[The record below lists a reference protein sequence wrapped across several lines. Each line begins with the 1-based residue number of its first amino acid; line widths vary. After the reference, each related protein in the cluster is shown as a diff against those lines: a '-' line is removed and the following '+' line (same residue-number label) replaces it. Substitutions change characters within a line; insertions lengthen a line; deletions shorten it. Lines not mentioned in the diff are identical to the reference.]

1 MTKRILSILLSLVM
15 MVGVFSVA
23 AFADPTSY
31 DLYVNGELITSEKL
45 TVKCGEGTATYN
57 PAEKTLTLNNAE
69 ITESNLAADNY
80 GIRAK
85 GSDDLSI
92 KLIGNNKINLPENGG
107 IMVNDDVYIYGDGKL
122 TIEAH
127 GEGISAFGNVGIYE
141 KAELDIM
148 SYDGIA
154 IASEK
159 NVYIDNSKVK
169 AVGFNAGIDAVVL
182 EIENSEAVLE
192 ATGKE
197 RNAAFIRNEE
207 TGGAGRIKIINSNV
221 KGKSYYPALYSVG
234 YIFVDGGMVECT
246 STADSAIW
254 AIKDIMLKGG
264 AKLVLDG
271 KYPSGCGGEF
281 YMHAAEVIAKNTN
294 QENIPAIDYEREIT
308 VLEDYHFTYAMAEDS
323 EGAKIDLLE
332 RDETKFLNL
341 YKKVHFKTEP
351 IMLVYEI
358 PFVKEVKLG
367 GNTAPGKEVFE
378 LEIFNIGNGNAEAYK
393 DVTVTARAETNG
405 AKKHMGKIVF
415 SGPKYQ
421 FRELVSEGFYVREKN
436 GGKSGWKYSDQV
448 YQIQMER
455 SENGSDLENY
465 IIHPVKVM
473 VVQNEIVYE
482 IMNEPVKEMNFVN
495 IYTENRNSTTIHIE
509 NPNRKPDE
517 KNPNTGAPAVG
528 IVPSAVLAAVLGAHK

>member
-1 MTKRILSILLSLVM
+1 MTKRILSILLSLIM

-45 TVKCGEGTATYN
+45 TVKCGEGTATYD

-85 GSDDLSI
+85 SSDDLNI

-197 RNAAFIRNEE
+197 RNAAFMRNENGI
-207 TGGAGRIKIINSNV
+207 TSYINIVNSKV
-221 KGKSYYPALYSVG
+221 KAKSYYPALFTPGSI
-234 YIFVDGGMVECT
+234 IFDGGEAECI
-246 STADSAIW
+246 STDDSSIW
-254 AIKDIMLKGG
+254 ATGNIVFRGS
-264 AKLVLDG
+264 AKVNLEG
-271 KYPSGCGGEF
+271 KYPAGCLGDF
-281 YMHAAEVIAKNTN
+281 YMDAAEVIAKNTS

-308 VLEDYHFTYAMAEDS
+308 VFEDYHFTYAMAEDS

-358 PFVKEVKLG
+358 PFTKEVKLG

-405 AKKHMGKIVF
+405 AKKYMGKIVF

-465 IIHPVKVM
+465 IIHPVKVK

>member
-1 MTKRILSILLSLVM
+1 MTKRILSILLSLIM

-85 GSDDLSI
+85 SSDDLNI

-122 TIEAH
+122 TMEVLWA
-127 GEGISAFGNVGIYE
+127 GISTFGNVDIAE
-141 KAELDIM
+141 KAELDIKAN
-148 SYDGIA
+148 GGVA
-154 IASEK
+154 IASK
-159 NVYIDNSKVK
+159 RVYIDNSKVK
-169 AVGFNAGIDAVVL
+169 AAGLDAGIDAATL
-182 EIENSEAVLE
+182 DIKNSEAVLE
-192 ATGKE
+192 ATENE
-197 RNAAFIRNEE
+197 RNAAFMRNENGI
-207 TGGAGRIKIINSNV
+207 TSYINIVNSKV
-221 KGKSYYPALYSVG
+221 KAKSYYPALFTPGSI
-234 YIFVDGGMVECT
+234 IFDGGEAECI
-246 STADSAIW
+246 STDDSSIW
-254 AIKDIMLKGG
+254 ATGNIVFGGG
-264 AKLVLDG
+264 AKVNLEG
-271 KYPSGCGGEF
+271 KYPAGCKGDF
-281 YMHAAEVIAKNTN
+281 YMSAAEVIAKNTS

-308 VLEDYHFTYAMAEDS
+308 VFEDYHFTYAMAEDS

-358 PFVKEVKLG
+358 PFTKEVKLG

-405 AKKHMGKIVF
+405 AKKYMGKIVF

-465 IIHPVKVM
+465 IIHPVKVK

-495 IYTENRNSTTIHIE
+495 IYTENRNSTIIHIE
-509 NPNRKPDE
+509 NPNRRPDE

-528 IVPSAVLAAVLGAHK
+528 IVPAAVLAAVLEAHK

>member
-1 MTKRILSILLSLVM
+1 MTKRILSILLSLIM

-85 GSDDLSI
+85 SSDDLNI

-107 IMVNDDVYIYGDGKL
+107 IMVNDSVYIYGDGKL
-122 TIEAH
+122 AMEVLWA
-127 GEGISAFGNVGIYE
+127 GISAFGNVDIAE
-141 KAELDIM
+141 KAVLDIKAN
-148 SYDGIA
+148 GGVA
-154 IASEK
+154 IASK
-159 NVYIDNSKVK
+159 RVYIDNSKVK
-169 AVGFNAGIDAVVL
+169 AVGLDAGIDAATL
-182 EIENSEAVLE
+182 DIKNSEAVLE
-192 ATGKE
+192 ATENE
-197 RNAAFIRNEE
+197 RNAAFMRNENGI
-207 TGGAGRIKIINSNV
+207 TSYINIVNSKV
-221 KGKSYYPALYSVG
+221 KAKSYYPALFTPGSI
-234 YIFVDGGMVECT
+234 IFDGGEAECV
-246 STADSAIW
+246 STDDSSIW
-254 AIKDIMLKGG
+254 ATGNIVFRGG
-264 AKLVLDG
+264 AKVKLEG
-271 KYPSGCGGEF
+271 KYPAGCKGDF
-281 YMHAAEVIAKNTN
+281 YMSAAEVIAKNTS

-308 VLEDYHFTYAMAEDS
+308 VFEDYHFTYAMVEDS

-358 PFVKEVKLG
+358 PFAKEVKLG

-393 DVTVTARAETNG
+393 DVTVTAEVETNG

-473 VVQNEIVYE
+473 AVQNEIVYE

>member
-1 MTKRILSILLSLVM
+1 MTKRILSILLSLIM

-85 GSDDLSI
+85 GGDDLNI

-122 TIEAH
+122 TMEVLWA
-127 GEGISAFGNVGIYE
+127 GISAFGNVGIYE
-141 KAELDIM
+141 KAELDIKAN
-148 SYDGIA
+148 GGVA
-154 IASEK
+154 IASK
-159 NVYIDNSKVK
+159 RVYIDNSKVK
-169 AVGFNAGIDAVVL
+169 AVGLDAGIDAATL
-182 EIENSEAVLE
+182 DIKNSEAVLE
-192 ATGKE
+192 ATENE
-197 RNAAFIRNEE
+197 RNAAFMRNENGI
-207 TGGAGRIKIINSNV
+207 TSYINIVNSKV
-221 KGKSYYPALYSVG
+221 KAKSYYPALFTPGSI
-234 YIFVDGGMVECT
+234 IFDGGEAECI
-246 STADSAIW
+246 STDDSSIW
-254 AIKDIMLKGG
+254 ATGNIVFGGG
-264 AKLVLDG
+264 AKVNLEG
-271 KYPSGCGGEF
+271 KYPAGCKGDF
-281 YMHAAEVIAKNTN
+281 YMGAAEVIAKNTS

-308 VLEDYHFTYAMAEDS
+308 VFEDYHFTYAMAEDS
-323 EGAKIDLLE
+323 EGAKIDLIE

-358 PFVKEVKLG
+358 PFAKEVKLG

>member
-1 MTKRILSILLSLVM
+1 MTKRILSILLSLIM
-15 MVGVFSVA
+15 MVGVFSVT
-23 AFADPTSY
+23 AFADSTSY

-85 GSDDLSI
+85 SSDDLNI

-122 TIEAH
+122 TMEVLWA
-127 GEGISAFGNVGIYE
+127 GINAFGNVGIYE
-141 KAELDIM
+141 KAELDIKAN
-148 SYDGIA
+148 GGVA
-154 IASEK
+154 IASK
-159 NVYIDNSKVK
+159 RVYIDNSKVK
-169 AVGFNAGIDAVVL
+169 AVGLDAGIDAATL
-182 EIENSEAVLE
+182 DIKNSEAVLE
-192 ATGKE
+192 ATENE
-197 RNAAFIRNEE
+197 RNAAFMRNENGI
-207 TGGAGRIKIINSNV
+207 TSYINIVNSKV
-221 KGKSYYPALYSVG
+221 KAKSYYPALFTPGSI
-234 YIFVDGGMVECT
+234 IFDGGEAECI
-246 STADSAIW
+246 STDDSSIW
-254 AIKDIMLKGG
+254 ATGNIVFGGG
-264 AKLVLDG
+264 AKVNLEG
-271 KYPSGCGGEF
+271 KYPSGCKGDF
-281 YMHAAEVIAKNTN
+281 YMDAAEVIAKTTGE
-294 QENIPAIDYEREIT
+294 ENIPAIDYEREIT
-308 VLEDYHFTYAMAEDS
+308 VFEDYHFTYAMAEDS

-358 PFVKEVKLG
+358 PFAKEVKLG

-393 DVTVTARAETNG
+393 DVTVMAEVETNG
-405 AKKHMGKIVF
+405 AKKYMGKIVF

-455 SENGSDLENY
+455 SENGSDFENY

-517 KNPNTGAPAVG
+517 KNPNTGAEVSIAPAVL
-528 IVPSAVLAAVLGAHK
+528 VLKKRG

>member
-1 MTKRILSILLSLVM
+1 M

-45 TVKCGEGTATYN
+45 TVKCGEGTATYD
-57 PAEKTLTLNNAE
+57 PAKKMLTLNNAE

-85 GSDDLSI
+85 GSDDLNI

-264 AKLVLDG
+264 AKLVLD
-271 KYPSGCGGEF
+271 
-281 YMHAAEVIAKNTN
+281 
-294 QENIPAIDYEREIT
+294 IPQA
-308 VLEDYHFTYAMAEDS
+308 
-323 EGAKIDLLE
+323 
-332 RDETKFLNL
+332 
-341 YKKVHFKTEP
+341 
-351 IMLVYEI
+351 
-358 PFVKEVKLG
+358 
-367 GNTAPGKEVFE
+367 
-378 LEIFNIGNGNAEAYK
+378 
-393 DVTVTARAETNG
+393 
-405 AKKHMGKIVF
+405 
-415 SGPKYQ
+415 
-421 FRELVSEGFYVREKN
+421 
-436 GGKSGWKYSDQV
+436 
-448 YQIQMER
+448 
-455 SENGSDLENY
+455 
-465 IIHPVKVM
+465 
-473 VVQNEIVYE
+473 
-482 IMNEPVKEMNFVN
+482 
-495 IYTENRNSTTIHIE
+495 
-509 NPNRKPDE
+509 
-517 KNPNTGAPAVG
+517 
-528 IVPSAVLAAVLGAHK
+528 AAVNSICMPQRL

>member
-1 MTKRILSILLSLVM
+1 MTKRILSILLSLIM

-23 AFADPTSY
+23 AFADTTSY

-85 GSDDLSI
+85 GGDDLNI

-122 TIEAH
+122 TMEVLWA
-127 GEGISAFGNVGIYE
+127 GISAFGNVGIYE
-141 KAELDIM
+141 KAELDIKAN
-148 SYDGIA
+148 GGVA
-154 IASEK
+154 IASK
-159 NVYIDNSKVK
+159 RVYIDNSKVK
-169 AVGFNAGIDAVVL
+169 AVGLDAGIDAATL
-182 EIENSEAVLE
+182 DIKNSEAVLE
-192 ATGKE
+192 ATENE
-197 RNAAFIRNEE
+197 RNAAFMRNENGI
-207 TGGAGRIKIINSNV
+207 TSYINIVNSKV
-221 KGKSYYPALYSVG
+221 KAKSYYPALFTPGSI
-234 YIFVDGGMVECT
+234 IFDGGEAECI
-246 STADSAIW
+246 STDDSSIW
-254 AIKDIMLKGG
+254 ATGNIVFGGG
-264 AKLVLDG
+264 AKVNLEG
-271 KYPSGCGGEF
+271 KYPAGCKGDF
-281 YMHAAEVIAKNTN
+281 YMGAAEVIAKNTS

-308 VLEDYHFTYAMAEDS
+308 VFEDYHFTYAMAEDS

-358 PFVKEVKLG
+358 PFAKEVKLG

>member
-1 MTKRILSILLSLVM
+1 MTKRILSILLSLIM

-23 AFADPTSY
+23 AFADTTSY

-169 AVGFNAGIDAVVL
+169 AVGFNAGIDAATL
-182 EIENSEAVLE
+182 DIKNSEAVLE
-192 ATGKE
+192 ATENE
-197 RNAAFIRNEE
+197 RNAAFMRNENGI
-207 TGGAGRIKIINSNV
+207 TSYINIVNSKV
-221 KGKSYYPALYSVG
+221 KAKSYYPALFTPGSI
-234 YIFVDGGMVECT
+234 IFDGGEAECI
-246 STADSAIW
+246 STDDSPIW
-254 AIKDIMLKGG
+254 ATGNIVFGGG
-264 AKLVLDG
+264 AKVNLEG
-271 KYPSGCGGEF
+271 KYPAGCKGDF
-281 YMHAAEVIAKNTN
+281 YMDAAEVIAKNTS

-308 VLEDYHFTYAMAEDS
+308 VFEDYHFTYAMAEDS

-358 PFVKEVKLG
+358 PFAKEVKLG

>member
-1 MTKRILSILLSLVM
+1 M

-45 TVKCGEGTATYN
+45 TVKCGEGTATYD

-85 GSDDLSI
+85 SSDDLNI

-122 TIEAH
+122 TMEVLWA
-127 GEGISAFGNVGIYE
+127 GISAFGNVDIAE
-141 KAELDIM
+141 KAGLDIKAN
-148 SYDGIA
+148 GGVA
-154 IASEK
+154 IASK
-159 NVYIDNSKVK
+159 RVYIDNSKVK
-169 AVGFNAGIDAVVL
+169 AVGLDAGIDAATL
-182 EIENSEAVLE
+182 DIKNSEAVLE
-192 ATGKE
+192 ATENE
-197 RNAAFIRNEE
+197 RNAAFMRNENGI
-207 TGGAGRIKIINSNV
+207 TSYINIVNSKV
-221 KGKSYYPALYSVG
+221 KAKSYYPALFTPGSI
-234 YIFVDGGMVECT
+234 IFDGGEAECI
-246 STADSAIW
+246 STDDSSIW
-254 AIKDIMLKGG
+254 ATGNIVFGGG
-264 AKLVLDG
+264 AKVNLEG
-271 KYPSGCGGEF
+271 KYPAGCLGDF
-281 YMHAAEVIAKNTN
+281 YMYAAEVIAKNTS

-308 VLEDYHFTYAMAEDS
+308 VFEDYHFTYAMAEDS

-358 PFVKEVKLG
+358 PFAKEVKLG

-455 SENGSDLENY
+455 SENGSDFENY

-528 IVPSAVLAAVLGAHK
+528 IVPSAVLAAVLEAHK

>member
-69 ITESNLAADNY
+69 ITESNLTADNY

-85 GSDDLSI
+85 GSDDLNI
-92 KLIGNNKINLPENGG
+92 KLIGNNKINLPEKGG
-107 IMVNDDVYIYGDGKL
+107 IMVDDDVYIYGDGKL
-122 TIEAH
+122 AMEVLWA
-127 GEGISAFGNVGIYE
+127 GISAFGNVDIAE
-141 KAELDIM
+141 KAELDIKAN
-148 SYDGIA
+148 GGVA
-154 IASEK
+154 IASK
-159 NVYIDNSKVK
+159 RVYIDNSKVK
-169 AVGFNAGIDAVVL
+169 AVGLDAGIDAATL
-182 EIENSEAVLE
+182 DIKNSEAVLE
-192 ATGKE
+192 ATENE
-197 RNAAFIRNEE
+197 RNAAFMRNENGI
-207 TGGAGRIKIINSNV
+207 TSYINIINSKV
-221 KGKSYYPALYSVG
+221 KAKSYYPALFTPGSI
-234 YIFVDGGMVECT
+234 IFDGGEAECI
-246 STADSAIW
+246 STDDSSIW
-254 AIKDIMLKGG
+254 ATGNIVFGGG
-264 AKLVLDG
+264 AKVNLEG
-271 KYPSGCGGEF
+271 KYPAGCLGDF
-281 YMHAAEVIAKNTN
+281 YMYAAEVIAKNTS

-308 VLEDYHFTYAMAEDS
+308 VFEDYHFTYAMAEDS

-358 PFVKEVKLG
+358 PFTKEVKLG

-378 LEIFNIGNGNAEAYK
+378 LEIFNIGNGNTEAYK

-455 SENGSDLENY
+455 SENGSDFENY

-509 NPNRKPDE
+509 NPNRRPDE

-528 IVPSAVLAAVLGAHK
+528 IVPAAVLAAVLEAHK

>member
-1 MTKRILSILLSLVM
+1 MTKRILSILLSLIM

-23 AFADPTSY
+23 AFAEPTSY

-45 TVKCGEGTATYN
+45 TVKCGEGTATYD
-57 PAEKTLTLNNAE
+57 PAEKMLTLNNAE
-69 ITESNLAADNY
+69 ITESNLVADNY

-85 GSDDLSI
+85 SSDDLNI

-122 TIEAH
+122 TMEVLWA
-127 GEGISAFGNVGIYE
+127 GISAFGNVDIAE
-141 KAELDIM
+141 KAGLDIKAN
-148 SYDGIA
+148 GGVA
-154 IASEK
+154 IASK
-159 NVYIDNSKVK
+159 RVYIDNSKVK
-169 AVGFNAGIDAVVL
+169 AVGLDAGIDAATL
-182 EIENSEAVLE
+182 DIKNSEAVLE
-192 ATGKE
+192 ATENE
-197 RNAAFIRNEE
+197 RNAAFMRNENGI
-207 TGGAGRIKIINSNV
+207 TSYINIVNSKV
-221 KGKSYYPALYSVG
+221 KAKSYYPALFTPGSI
-234 YIFVDGGMVECT
+234 IFDGGEAECI
-246 STADSAIW
+246 STDDSSIW
-254 AIKDIMLKGG
+254 ATGNIVFRGG
-264 AKLVLDG
+264 AKVNLEG
-271 KYPSGCGGEF
+271 KYPSGCKGDF
-281 YMHAAEVIAKNTN
+281 YMSAAEVIAKNTS
-294 QENIPAIDYEREIT
+294 QENIPAIDYEREIA
-308 VLEDYHFTYAMAEDS
+308 VFEDYHFTYAMAEDS

-358 PFVKEVKLG
+358 PFTKEVKLG

-393 DVTVTARAETNG
+393 DVTVMAEVETNG
-405 AKKHMGKIVF
+405 AKKYMGKIVF

>member
-1 MTKRILSILLSLVM
+1 MTKRILSILLSLIM

-85 GSDDLSI
+85 GGDGLSI

-107 IMVNDDVYIYGDGKL
+107 IMVDDSVYIYGDGKL
-122 TIEAH
+122 TMEVLW
-127 GEGISAFGNVGIYE
+127 GGISALGNVGIVE
-141 KAELDIM
+141 KAELDIKTKG
-148 SYDGIA
+148 GIA

-169 AVGFNAGIDAVVL
+169 AIGFDAGIDAVTL
-182 EIENSEAVLE
+182 AIENSEAVLE
-192 ATGKE
+192 ATENE
-197 RNAAFIRNEE
+197 RNAVFMRNENGI
-207 TGGAGRIKIINSNV
+207 TSYINIVNSKV
-221 KGKSYYPALYSVG
+221 KAKSYYPALFTPGSI
-234 YIFVDGGMVECT
+234 IFDGGEAECI
-246 STADSAIW
+246 STDDSSIW
-254 AIKDIMLKGG
+254 ATGNIVFRGG
-264 AKLVLDG
+264 AKVNLEG
-271 KYPSGCGGEF
+271 KYPAGCLGDF
-281 YMHAAEVIAKNTN
+281 YMYAAEVIAKNTS
-294 QENIPAIDYEREIT
+294 QKNIPAIDYEREIT
-308 VLEDYHFTYAMAEDS
+308 VFEDYHFTYAMAEDS
-323 EGAKIDLLE
+323 EGEKIDLLE

-358 PFVKEVKLG
+358 PFAKEVKLG

-378 LEIFNIGNGNAEAYK
+378 LEIFNIGNGNIEAYK

-455 SENGSDLENY
+455 SENGSDFENY

>member
-1 MTKRILSILLSLVM
+1 MTKRILSILLSLIM

-23 AFADPTSY
+23 AFAEPTSY

-85 GSDDLSI
+85 SSDDLNI

-122 TIEAH
+122 AMEVLWA
-127 GEGISAFGNVGIYE
+127 GISTFGNVDIAE
-141 KAELDIM
+141 KAELDIKAN
-148 SYDGIA
+148 GGVA
-154 IASEK
+154 IASK
-159 NVYIDNSKVK
+159 RVYIDNSKVK
-169 AVGFNAGIDAVVL
+169 AVGLDAGIDAATL
-182 EIENSEAVLE
+182 DIKNSEAVLE
-192 ATGKE
+192 ATENE
-197 RNAAFIRNEE
+197 RNAAFMRNENGI
-207 TGGAGRIKIINSNV
+207 TSYINIVNSKV
-221 KGKSYYPALYSVG
+221 KAKSYYPALFTPGSI
-234 YIFVDGGMVECT
+234 IFDGGEAECV
-246 STADSAIW
+246 STDDSSIW
-254 AIKDIMLKGG
+254 ATGNIVFRGG
-264 AKLVLDG
+264 AKVNLEG
-271 KYPSGCGGEF
+271 KYPAGCKGDF
-281 YMHAAEVIAKNTN
+281 YMSAAEVIAKNTS

-308 VLEDYHFTYAMAEDS
+308 VFEDYHFTYAMAEDS

-351 IMLVYEI
+351 IILVYEI
-358 PFVKEVKLG
+358 PFAKEVKLG

-393 DVTVTARAETNG
+393 DVTVMAEVETNG
-405 AKKHMGKIVF
+405 AKRHMGKIVF

-473 VVQNEIVYE
+473 IVQNEIVYE

-495 IYTENRNSTTIHIE
+495 IYAENRNSTTIHIE

-517 KNPNTGAPAVG
+517 KNPNTGAPAAG
-528 IVPSAVLAAVLGAHK
+528 IVPAAVLAAVLGAHK

>member
-69 ITESNLAADNY
+69 ISESNLAADNY

-85 GSDDLSI
+85 GGDGLSI

-107 IMVNDDVYIYGDGKL
+107 IMVDDSVYIYGDGKL
-122 TIEAH
+122 TMEVLW
-127 GEGISAFGNVGIYE
+127 GGISALGNVGIVE
-141 KAELDIM
+141 KAELDIKTKG
-148 SYDGIA
+148 GIA

-169 AVGFNAGIDAVVL
+169 AIGFDAGIDAVTL
-182 EIENSEAVLE
+182 AIENSEAVLE
-192 ATGKE
+192 ATENE
-197 RNAAFIRNEE
+197 RNAAFMRNENGV
-207 TGGAGRIKIINSNV
+207 TSYIKLVNSKV
-221 KGKSYYPALYSVG
+221 KAKSYYPALFTQG
-234 YIFVDGGMVECT
+234 NIIFDGGEAECI
-246 STADSAIW
+246 STDNSPIW
-254 AIKDIMLKGG
+254 ATGNIVFGGG
-264 AKLVLDG
+264 AKVNLEG
-271 KYPSGCGGEF
+271 KYPSGCLGDF
-281 YMHAAEVIAKNTN
+281 YMSAAEVIAKNTS

-308 VLEDYHFTYAMAEDS
+308 VFEDYHFTYAMAEDS

-341 YKKVHFKTEP
+341 YKNVHFKTEP

-393 DVTVTARAETNG
+393 DVTVTARVETNG

-455 SENGSDLENY
+455 SENGSDFENY

-482 IMNEPVKEMNFVN
+482 IMNEPVKEMNFMN

-517 KNPNTGAPAVG
+517 KNPNTGAEVSIAPAVL
-528 IVPSAVLAAVLGAHK
+528 VLKKRG

>member
-1 MTKRILSILLSLVM
+1 MTKRILSILLSLIM

-23 AFADPTSY
+23 AFADSTSY

-57 PAEKTLTLNNAE
+57 PAEKMLTLNNAE
-69 ITESNLAADNY
+69 ITKSNLAADNY

-85 GSDDLSI
+85 GSDDLNI

-122 TIEAH
+122 TMEVLWA
-127 GEGISAFGNVGIYE
+127 GISAFGNVDIYE
-141 KAELDIM
+141 KAELDIKA
-148 SYDGIA
+148 SGGIA
-154 IASEK
+154 ISSEK
-159 NVYIDNSKVK
+159 RVRIDNSKVK
-169 AVGFNAGIDAVVL
+169 AVGLDAGIDAATL
-182 EIENSEAVLE
+182 DIKNSEAVLE
-192 ATGKE
+192 ATENE
-197 RNAAFIRNEE
+197 RNAAFMRNEN
-207 TGGAGRIKIINSNV
+207 GIKSYIKLVNSKV
-221 KGKSYYPALYSVG
+221 KAKSYYPALFTPG
-234 YIFVDGGMVECT
+234 NIIFDGGEVECI
-246 STADSAIW
+246 STDNSPIW
-254 AIKDIMLKGG
+254 ANGNIVFGGG
-264 AKLVLDG
+264 AKVNLEG
-271 KYPSGCGGEF
+271 KYPSGCKGDF
-281 YMHAAEVIAKNTN
+281 YMSAAEVIAKNTN

-308 VLEDYHFTYAMAEDS
+308 VFEDYHFTYAMAEDS

-358 PFVKEVKLG
+358 PFAKEVKLG

-455 SENGSDLENY
+455 SENGSDFENY

>member
-1 MTKRILSILLSLVM
+1 MTKRILSILLSLIM

-23 AFADPTSY
+23 AFADTTSY

-85 GSDDLSI
+85 GGDDLNI

-122 TIEAH
+122 TMEVLWA
-127 GEGISAFGNVGIYE
+127 GISAFGNVGIYE
-141 KAELDIM
+141 KAELDIKAN
-148 SYDGIA
+148 GGVA
-154 IASEK
+154 IASK
-159 NVYIDNSKVK
+159 RVYIDNSKVK
-169 AVGFNAGIDAVVL
+169 AVGLDAGIDTATL
-182 EIENSEAVLE
+182 DIKNSEAVLE
-192 ATGKE
+192 ATENE
-197 RNAAFIRNEE
+197 RNAAFMRNENGI
-207 TGGAGRIKIINSNV
+207 TSYINIVNSKV
-221 KGKSYYPALYSVG
+221 KAKSYYPALFTPGSI
-234 YIFVDGGMVECT
+234 IFDGGEAECI
-246 STADSAIW
+246 STDDSSIW
-254 AIKDIMLKGG
+254 ATGNIVFGGG
-264 AKLVLDG
+264 AKVNLEG
-271 KYPSGCGGEF
+271 KYPAGCKGDF
-281 YMHAAEVIAKNTN
+281 YMGAAEVIAKNTS

-308 VLEDYHFTYAMAEDS
+308 VFEDYHFTYAMAEDS

-358 PFVKEVKLG
+358 PFAKEVKLG

>member
-1 MTKRILSILLSLVM
+1 MTKRILSILLSLIM

-192 ATGKE
+192 ATENE
-197 RNAAFIRNEE
+197 RNAAFMRNENGI
-207 TGGAGRIKIINSNV
+207 TSYINIVNSKV
-221 KGKSYYPALYSVG
+221 KAKSYYPALFTPGSI
-234 YIFVDGGMVECT
+234 IFDGGEAECI
-246 STADSAIW
+246 STDDSSIW
-254 AIKDIMLKGG
+254 ATGNIVFRGG
-264 AKLVLDG
+264 AKVNLEG
-271 KYPSGCGGEF
+271 KYPAGCLGDF
-281 YMHAAEVIAKNTN
+281 YMYAAEVIAKNTS

-308 VLEDYHFTYAMAEDS
+308 VSEDYHFTYAMAEDS

-358 PFVKEVKLG
+358 PFAKEVKLG

-378 LEIFNIGNGNAEAYK
+378 LEIFNIGNGNTEAYK
-393 DVTVTARAETNG
+393 DVTVMAEVETNG
-405 AKKHMGKIVF
+405 AKKYMGKIVF

-482 IMNEPVKEMNFVN
+482 IMNESVKEMNFVN

>member
-1 MTKRILSILLSLVM
+1 MTKRILSILLSLIM

-85 GSDDLSI
+85 SSDDLNI

-148 SYDGIA
+148 SYNGIA

-169 AVGFNAGIDAVVL
+169 AVGLDAGIDAATL
-182 EIENSEAVLE
+182 DIKNSEAVLE
-192 ATGKE
+192 ATENE
-197 RNAAFIRNEE
+197 RNAAFMRNENGI
-207 TGGAGRIKIINSNV
+207 TSYINIVNSKV
-221 KGKSYYPALYSVG
+221 KAKSYYPALFTPG
-234 YIFVDGGMVECT
+234 NIIFDGGEAECI
-246 STADSAIW
+246 STDDSSIW
-254 AIKDIMLKGG
+254 ATGNIVFRGG
-264 AKLVLDG
+264 AKVNLEG
-271 KYPSGCGGEF
+271 KYPAGCKGDF
-281 YMHAAEVIAKNTN
+281 YMDAAEVIAKNTS

-308 VLEDYHFTYAMAEDS
+308 VSEDYHFTYAMAEDS

-358 PFVKEVKLG
+358 PFTKEVKLG

-509 NPNRKPDE
+509 SPNRKPDE

>member
-1 MTKRILSILLSLVM
+1 MVKRILSILLSLVM

-31 DLYVNGELITSEKL
+31 GLYVNGELITSEKL

-85 GSDDLSI
+85 SSDGLSI

-107 IMVNDDVYIYGDGKL
+107 IMVDDSVYIYGDGKL
-122 TIEAH
+122 TMETNS
-127 GEGISAFGNVGIYE
+127 EGISAFGNVGIYE
-141 KAELDIM
+141 KAELDIKAK
-148 SYDGIA
+148 DGVA

-159 NVYIDNSKVK
+159 RVYIGNSKVK
-169 AVGFNAGIDAVVL
+169 AVGFDAGIDAVML

-192 ATGKE
+192 ATENE
-197 RNAAFIRNEE
+197 RNAVFMRNENGV
-207 TGGAGRIKIINSNV
+207 TSYIKLVNSKV
-221 KGKSYYPALYSVG
+221 KAKSYYPALFTPGSI
-234 YIFVDGGMVECT
+234 IFDGGEAECI
-246 STADSAIW
+246 STDNSSIW
-254 AIKDIMLKGG
+254 ANGNIVFGGG
-264 AKLVLDG
+264 AKVNLEG
-271 KYPSGCGGEF
+271 KYPAGCLGDF
-281 YMHAAEVIAKNTN
+281 YMSAAEVIAKNTS

-308 VLEDYHFTYAMAEDS
+308 VFEDYHFTYAMAEDS

-332 RDETKFLNL
+332 RKETEFLNL
-341 YKKVHFKTEP
+341 YKNVHFKTEP

-358 PFVKEVKLG
+358 PFTKEVKLG
-367 GNTAPGKEVFE
+367 GNTAPGKEFFE

-448 YQIQMER
+448 YQIEMER
-455 SENGSDLENY
+455 SENGSDFENY
-465 IIHPVKVM
+465 IIYPVKVM

-517 KNPNTGAPAVG
+517 KNPNTGAEVSIAPT
-528 IVPSAVLAAVLGAHK
+528 VLVLKKRG

>member
-1 MTKRILSILLSLVM
+1 MTKRILSILLSLIM

-45 TVKCGEGTATYN
+45 TVKCGEGTATYD
-57 PAEKTLTLNNAE
+57 PVEKTLTLNNAE
-69 ITESNLAADNY
+69 ITKSNPDANNY
-80 GIRAK
+80 GIFAK
-85 GSDDLSI
+85 SSDVLNI

-107 IMVNDDVYIYGDGKL
+107 IMVNDDVNIYGDGKL
-122 TIEAH
+122 TMEVLW
-127 GEGISAFGNVGIYE
+127 EGISAFGNVGIYE

-192 ATGKE
+192 ATEKE
-197 RNAAFIRNEE
+197 RNAAFISNEN
-207 TGGAGRIKIINSNV
+207 GIKSYIKLVNSKV
-221 KGKSYYPALYSVG
+221 KANSYYPALFTPG
-234 YIFVDGGMVECT
+234 NIIFDGGEAECI
-246 STADSAIW
+246 STDKSPIW
-254 AIKDIMLKGG
+254 ANGNIVFGGG
-264 AKLVLDG
+264 AKVNLEG
-271 KYPSGCGGEF
+271 KYPAGCLGDF
-281 YMHAAEVIAKNTN
+281 YMSAAEVIAKNTN

-308 VLEDYHFTYAMAEDS
+308 VFEDYHFTYAMAEDS

-332 RDETKFLNL
+332 RNETKFLNL

-358 PFVKEVKLG
+358 PFAKEVKLG
-367 GNTAPGKEVFE
+367 GNTAPGKEIFE
-378 LEIFNIGNGNAEAYK
+378 LEIFDIGNGNAEAYK
-393 DVTVTARAETNG
+393 DVTVMAEVETNG
-405 AKKHMGKIVF
+405 AKKYNGKIVF

-421 FRELVSEGFYVREKN
+421 FKELVCEGFYVREKN
-436 GGKSGWKYSDQV
+436 GGKAGWKYSDQA
-448 YQIQMER
+448 YHITMER
-455 SENGSDLENY
+455 GEGGDYLENY
-465 IIHPVKVM
+465 KIQPVKAVM
-473 VVQNEIVYE
+473 TPNGICYE
-482 IMNEPVKEMNFVN
+482 PFGEAVKEMNFVN

-517 KNPNTGAPAVG
+517 KNPNTGAEVSIAPAVL
-528 IVPSAVLAAVLGAHK
+528 VPKKHR

>member
-1 MTKRILSILLSLVM
+1 MTKRILSILLSLIM

-23 AFADPTSY
+23 AFAEPTSY

-85 GSDDLSI
+85 SSDDLNI

-122 TIEAH
+122 AMEVLWA
-127 GEGISAFGNVGIYE
+127 GISTFGNVDIAE
-141 KAELDIM
+141 KAELDIKAN
-148 SYDGIA
+148 GGVA
-154 IASEK
+154 IASK
-159 NVYIDNSKVK
+159 RVYIDNSKVK
-169 AVGFNAGIDAVVL
+169 AIGFDAGIDAVTL
-182 EIENSEAVLE
+182 AIENSEAVLE
-192 ATGKE
+192 ATENE
-197 RNAAFIRNEE
+197 RNAVFMRNENGI
-207 TGGAGRIKIINSNV
+207 TSYINIVNSKV
-221 KGKSYYPALYSVG
+221 KAKSYYPALFTPGSI
-234 YIFVDGGMVECT
+234 IFDGGEAECI
-246 STADSAIW
+246 STDDSSIW
-254 AIKDIMLKGG
+254 ATGNIVFRGG
-264 AKLVLDG
+264 AKVNLEG
-271 KYPSGCGGEF
+271 KYPAGCLGDF
-281 YMHAAEVIAKNTN
+281 YMYAAEVIAKNTS

-308 VLEDYHFTYAMAEDS
+308 VFEDYHFTYAMAEDS
-323 EGAKIDLLE
+323 EGEKIDLLE

-358 PFVKEVKLG
+358 PFAKEVKLG

-378 LEIFNIGNGNAEAYK
+378 LEIFNIGNGNTEAYK

-405 AKKHMGKIVF
+405 AKRHMGKIVF

>member
-1 MTKRILSILLSLVM
+1 MTKRILSILLSLIM

-85 GSDDLSI
+85 SSDDLNI
-92 KLIGNNKINLPENGG
+92 KLIGNNKINLPEKGG

-122 TIEAH
+122 TMEVLWA
-127 GEGISAFGNVGIYE
+127 GISTFGNVDIAE
-141 KAELDIM
+141 KAELDIKAN
-148 SYDGIA
+148 GGVA
-154 IASEK
+154 IASK
-159 NVYIDNSKVK
+159 RVYIDNSKVK
-169 AVGFNAGIDAVVL
+169 AVGLDAGIDAATL
-182 EIENSEAVLE
+182 DIKNSEAVLE
-192 ATGKE
+192 ATENE
-197 RNAAFIRNEE
+197 RNAAFMRNENGI
-207 TGGAGRIKIINSNV
+207 TSYINIVNSKV
-221 KGKSYYPALYSVG
+221 KAKSYYPALFTPGSI
-234 YIFVDGGMVECT
+234 IFDGGEAECV
-246 STADSAIW
+246 STDDSSIW
-254 AIKDIMLKGG
+254 ATGNIVFRGG
-264 AKLVLDG
+264 AKVNLEG
-271 KYPSGCGGEF
+271 KYPAGCLDGF
-281 YMHAAEVIAKNTN
+281 YMGATEVIAKNTS

-308 VLEDYHFTYAMAEDS
+308 VFEDYHFTYAMAEDS

-358 PFVKEVKLG
+358 PFAKEVKLG
-367 GNTAPGKEVFE
+367 GNTAPGKEIFE

-393 DVTVTARAETNG
+393 DVTVTAKVETNG
-405 AKKHMGKIVF
+405 AKRHMGKIVF

-455 SENGSDLENY
+455 SENGSDFENY

-473 VVQNEIVYE
+473 VVQNEIIYE

-528 IVPSAVLAAVLGAHK
+528 IVPAAVLAAVLGAHK

>member
-1 MTKRILSILLSLVM
+1 MTKRILSILLSLIM

-45 TVKCGEGTATYN
+45 IVKCGEGTATYN

-85 GSDDLSI
+85 SSDDLNI

-122 TIEAH
+122 TMEVLWA
-127 GEGISAFGNVGIYE
+127 GISTFGNVDIAE
-141 KAELDIM
+141 KAELDIKAN
-148 SYDGIA
+148 GGVA
-154 IASEK
+154 IASK
-159 NVYIDNSKVK
+159 RVYIDNSKVK
-169 AVGFNAGIDAVVL
+169 AVGLDAGIDAATL
-182 EIENSEAVLE
+182 DIKNSEAVLE
-192 ATGKE
+192 ATENE
-197 RNAAFIRNEE
+197 RNAAFMRNENGI
-207 TGGAGRIKIINSNV
+207 TSYINIVNSKV
-221 KGKSYYPALYSVG
+221 KAKSYYPALFTPGSI
-234 YIFVDGGMVECT
+234 IFDGGEAECI
-246 STADSAIW
+246 STDDSSIW
-254 AIKDIMLKGG
+254 ANGNIVFGGG
-264 AKLVLDG
+264 AKVNLEG
-271 KYPSGCGGEF
+271 KYPAGCKGDF
-281 YMHAAEVIAKNTN
+281 YMGAAEVIAKNTS

-308 VLEDYHFTYAMAEDS
+308 VFEDYHFTYAMAEDS

-358 PFVKEVKLG
+358 PFAKEVKLG

-378 LEIFNIGNGNAEAYK
+378 LEIFNIGNGNTEAYK

-455 SENGSDLENY
+455 SENGSDFENY
-465 IIHPVKVM
+465 IINPVKVM

>member
-1 MTKRILSILLSLVM
+1 M

-23 AFADPTSY
+23 AFAEPTSY

-85 GSDDLSI
+85 SSDDLNI

-122 TIEAH
+122 AMEVLWA
-127 GEGISAFGNVGIYE
+127 GISTFGNVDIAE
-141 KAELDIM
+141 KAELDIKAN
-148 SYDGIA
+148 GGVA
-154 IASEK
+154 IASK
-159 NVYIDNSKVK
+159 RVYIDNSKVK
-169 AVGFNAGIDAVVL
+169 AVGLDAGIDAATL
-182 EIENSEAVLE
+182 DIKNSEAVLE
-192 ATGKE
+192 ATENE
-197 RNAAFIRNEE
+197 RNAAFMRNENGI
-207 TGGAGRIKIINSNV
+207 TSYINIVNSKV
-221 KGKSYYPALYSVG
+221 KAKSYYPALFTPGSI
-234 YIFVDGGMVECT
+234 IFDGGEAECV
-246 STADSAIW
+246 STDDSSIW
-254 AIKDIMLKGG
+254 ATGNIVFRGG
-264 AKLVLDG
+264 AKVNLEG
-271 KYPSGCGGEF
+271 KYPAGCKGDF
-281 YMHAAEVIAKNTN
+281 YMSAAEVIAKNTS

-308 VLEDYHFTYAMAEDS
+308 VFEDYHFTYAMAEDS

-351 IMLVYEI
+351 IILVYEI
-358 PFVKEVKLG
+358 PFAKEVKLG

-378 LEIFNIGNGNAEAYK
+378 LEIFNIGNGNAEACK
-393 DVTVTARAETNG
+393 DVTVMAEVETNG
-405 AKKHMGKIVF
+405 AKRHMGKIVF

-473 VVQNEIVYE
+473 IVQNEIVYE

-517 KNPNTGAPAVG
+517 KNPNTGAPAAG

>member
-1 MTKRILSILLSLVM
+1 MTKRILSILLSLIM

-85 GSDDLSI
+85 GGDGLSI

-107 IMVNDDVYIYGDGKL
+107 IMVDDSVYIYGDGKL
-122 TIEAH
+122 TMEVLW
-127 GEGISAFGNVGIYE
+127 GGISALGNVGIVE
-141 KAELDIM
+141 KAELDIKTKG
-148 SYDGIA
+148 GIA

-169 AVGFNAGIDAVVL
+169 AIGFDAGIDAVTL
-182 EIENSEAVLE
+182 AIENSEAVLE
-192 ATGKE
+192 ATENE
-197 RNAAFIRNEE
+197 RNAAFMRNENGI
-207 TGGAGRIKIINSNV
+207 TSFIKIVNSKV
-221 KGKSYYPALYSVG
+221 KAKSYYPALFTLGSI
-234 YIFVDGGMVECT
+234 IFDGGEAECI
-246 STADSAIW
+246 STDNSSIW
-254 AIKDIMLKGG
+254 ATGDIVFRGG
-264 AKLVLDG
+264 VKVNLEG
-271 KYPSGCGGEF
+271 KFPAGCEGGF
-281 YMHAAEVIAKNTN
+281 YMGAAEVIAKNTS

-308 VLEDYHFTYAMAEDS
+308 VFEDYHFTYAMAEDS

-341 YKKVHFKTEP
+341 YKNVHFKTEP

-358 PFVKEVKLG
+358 PFAKEVKLG

-393 DVTVTARAETNG
+393 DVTVTAKVETNG
-405 AKKHMGKIVF
+405 AKRHMGKIVF

-448 YQIQMER
+448 YQIEMER
-455 SENGSDLENY
+455 SENGSDFENY
-465 IIHPVKVM
+465 IIYPVKVM

-517 KNPNTGAPAVG
+517 KNPNTGAEVSIAPT
-528 IVPSAVLAAVLGAHK
+528 VLVLKKRG

>member
-1 MTKRILSILLSLVM
+1 MTKRILSILLSLIM

-69 ITESNLAADNY
+69 ITKSNLAADNY

-85 GSDDLSI
+85 SSDDLNI

-122 TIEAH
+122 TMEVLWA
-127 GEGISAFGNVGIYE
+127 GISAFGNVGIYE
-141 KAELDIM
+141 KAELDIKAN
-148 SYDGIA
+148 GGVA
-154 IASEK
+154 IASK
-159 NVYIDNSKVK
+159 RVYIDNSKVK
-169 AVGFNAGIDAVVL
+169 AVGLDAGIDAATL
-182 EIENSEAVLE
+182 DIKNSEAVLE
-192 ATGKE
+192 ATENE
-197 RNAAFIRNEE
+197 RNAAFMRNENGI
-207 TGGAGRIKIINSNV
+207 TSYINIVNSKV
-221 KGKSYYPALYSVG
+221 KAKSYYPALFTPGSI
-234 YIFVDGGMVECT
+234 IFDGGEAECV
-246 STADSAIW
+246 STADSSIW
-254 AIKDIMLKGG
+254 ATGNIVFRGG
-264 AKLVLDG
+264 ARVNLEG
-271 KYPSGCGGEF
+271 KYPAGCKGDF
-281 YMHAAEVIAKNTN
+281 YTDAAEVIAKNTS

-308 VLEDYHFTYAMAEDS
+308 VFEDYHFTYAMAEDS

-358 PFVKEVKLG
+358 PFAKEVKLG
-367 GNTAPGKEVFE
+367 GNTAPGKEIFE

-455 SENGSDLENY
+455 SENGSDFENY

-517 KNPNTGAPAVG
+517 KNPNTGAPTVG

>member
-1 MTKRILSILLSLVM
+1 MTKRILSILLSLIM

-69 ITESNLAADNY
+69 ITKSNLAADNY

-85 GSDDLSI
+85 SSDDLNI

-192 ATGKE
+192 ATENE
-197 RNAAFIRNEE
+197 RNAAFISNENGV
-207 TGGAGRIKIINSNV
+207 TSYIKLVNSKV
-221 KGKSYYPALYSVG
+221 KAKSYYPALFTPG
-234 YIFVDGGMVECT
+234 NIIFDGGEAECI
-246 STADSAIW
+246 STDNSPIW
-254 AIKDIMLKGG
+254 ANGNIVFGGG
-264 AKLVLDG
+264 AKVNLEG
-271 KYPSGCGGEF
+271 KYPSGCKGDF
-281 YMHAAEVIAKNTN
+281 YMSAAEVIAKNTN

-308 VLEDYHFTYAMAEDS
+308 VFEDYHFTYAMAEDS
-323 EGAKIDLLE
+323 EGTKMDLLE

-358 PFVKEVKLG
+358 PFAKEVKLG

-393 DVTVTARAETNG
+393 DVTVTAKVETNG
-405 AKKHMGKIVF
+405 AKKYMGKIVF

>member
-69 ITESNLAADNY
+69 ISESNLAADNY

-85 GSDDLSI
+85 GGDGLSI

-107 IMVNDDVYIYGDGKL
+107 IMVDDSVYIYGDGKL
-122 TIEAH
+122 TMEVLW
-127 GEGISAFGNVGIYE
+127 GGISAFGNVGVYE
-141 KAELDIM
+141 KAELDIKAN
-148 SYDGIA
+148 GGVA
-154 IASEK
+154 IASK
-159 NVYIDNSKVK
+159 MVYIDNSKVK
-169 AVGFNAGIDAVVL
+169 AVGFDAGIDAVTL
-182 EIENSEAVLE
+182 AIENSEAVLE
-192 ATGKE
+192 ATENE
-197 RNAAFIRNEE
+197 RNAAFMRNENGV
-207 TGGAGRIKIINSNV
+207 TSYIKIVNSKV
-221 KGKSYYPALYSVG
+221 KAKSYYPALFTQG
-234 YIFVDGGMVECT
+234 NIIFDGGEAECI
-246 STADSAIW
+246 STDDSPIW
-254 AIKDIMLKGG
+254 AIGNIVFGGG
-264 AKLVLDG
+264 AKVNLEG
-271 KYPSGCGGEF
+271 KYPTGCLGDF
-281 YMHAAEVIAKNTN
+281 YMDAAEVIAKNTS

-308 VLEDYHFTYAMAEDS
+308 VFEDYHFTYAMAEDS

-332 RDETKFLNL
+332 RKETEFLNL
-341 YKKVHFKTEP
+341 YKNVHFKTEP

-358 PFVKEVKLG
+358 PFAKEVKLG

-393 DVTVTARAETNG
+393 DVTVTARVETNG

-455 SENGSDLENY
+455 SENGSDFENY
-465 IIHPVKVM
+465 IIYPVKVM

-517 KNPNTGAPAVG
+517 KNPNTGAEVSIAPAVL
-528 IVPSAVLAAVLGAHK
+528 VLKKRG